1 MVRNV
6 LNTGAPALPVRLP
19 GQVVLSRGGLVALG
33 RGRLLALGR
42 GGIGNWIVHL
52 IIWHEIF
59 RLLRY
64 VWHIHTFGP
73 FLVILIIAILIGLAV
88 WQRQRGFRRR
98 RGPGGGSAGTGTG
111 PRDW

>member
-1 MVRNV
+1 M
-6 LNTGAPALPVRLP
+6 GH
-19 GQVVLSRGGLVALG
+19 GGLAALG
-33 RGRLLALGR
+33 RGKLLALGR

-64 VWHIHTFGP
+64 VWRIQTFGP
-73 FLVILIIAILIGLAV
+73 FLVILIIAVLVGLAV
-88 WQRQRGFRRR
+88 WQRQRGFGRR
-98 RGPGGGSAGTGTG
+98 RGGPHGNGSSGRGTGTG